1 MTEPV
6 GVVIVS
12 WNVRALLARCLESL
26 AAQRNPD
33 GSQLPTRVVVVD
45 NASED
50 GTVEALA
57 AAFPEVIW
65 IANAEN
71 AGFTRAN
78 NQGFAALGIAGIPG
92 RREAVEPAQSKA
104 APLLPP
110 AYTLI
115 LNPDTEMAPEAL
127 AEMLAELE
135 RHPEAGALGPALFYP
150 DGSPQPSRRRFPS
163 LLTALVESTPIA
175 WHWPN
180 LPAIRRYH
188 MLEAKAPIDAD
199 DADGS
204 TETDGAI
211 DADSADSRADGAITA
226 RTPGT
231 EAPLPPAGPVDWV
244 TGAAILFRSQALE
257 AADGFDEGFFMYSEE
272 LDLCRRL
279 RDLGWTTRYTPRAR
293 VVHHEGKSSEQV
305 VPRRHRMF
313 QRSRLR
319 YFRKHHG
326 RAAATLLRVGIL
338 GQYALELALEAS
350 KLLLGHRPELR
361 RARIAAY
368 WSLLRDGLVESP
380 REGRPT

>member
-1 MTEPV
+1 
-6 GVVIVS
+6 
-12 WNVRALLARCLESL
+12 
-26 AAQRNPD
+26 
-33 GSQLPTRVVVVD
+33 
-45 NASED
+45 
-50 GTVEALA
+50 
-57 AAFPEVIW
+57 
-65 IANAEN
+65 
-71 AGFTRAN
+71 
-78 NQGFAALGIAGIPG
+78 
-92 RREAVEPAQSKA
+92 
-104 APLLPP
+104 
-110 AYTLI
+110 
-115 LNPDTEMAPEAL
+115 MAPDAL

-163 LLTALVESTPIA
+163 LRTALVESTPIA
-175 WHWPN
+175 WHWPD

-188 MLEAKAPIDAD
+188 MLEAKAPIDA
-199 DADGS
+199 ANP
-204 TETDGAI
+204 
-211 DADSADSRADGAITA
+211 DSS
-226 RTPGT
+226 

-244 TGAAILFRSQALE
+244 TGAAILFRSPAL
-257 AADGFDEGFFMYSEE
+257 AAAGGFDEGFFMYSEE

-279 RDLGWTTRYTPRAR
+279 RDLGWTTRYTPAAR

-326 RAAATLLRVGIL
+326 RAAAALLRAGIL

-368 WSLLRDGLVESP
+368 WSLLRDGLGESS